1 MTRPALLIID
11 MQNDFVRS
19 GSPMRVSGAEAAI
32 GHISN
37 VLKMFREKGLPVV
50 HIVRVHRGDG
60 SDVEIIRK
68 DRFRERPFA
77 VEGTEGAAIIPELT
91 PGPGEFII
99 RKIRMSGF
107 IGTDL
112 DLLLRSVG
120 ADPLVVVGI
129 QTPNCI
135 RTTVFDGIAYNY
147 HVWLVDDA
155 VGAQSEEIHRANVR
169 DMENIGVRVL
179 NVQALA
185 RELQSA

>member
-1 MTRPALLIID
+1 MTSPVLLIID
-11 MQNDFVRS
+11 MQNDFVRA
-19 GSPMRVSGAEAAI
+19 GSPMRVPGAEAVI
-32 GHISN
+32 GPIAQ
-37 VLKMFREKGLPVV
+37 VMGMFREKDLPVV

-68 DRFRERPFA
+68 DRFRESPFA
-77 VEGTEGAAIIPELT
+77 VEGTEGAAIIRELT
-91 PGPGEFII
+91 PRPGEFVI

-112 DLLLRSVG
+112 DLLLRSLG

-169 DMENIGVRVL
+169 DMENIGVRIIRVEDL
-179 NVQALA
+179 EGAL
-185 RELQSA
+185 